1 MIRDLISTLH
11 DRWANLH
18 PLMRFVVVVA
28 VLSLLG
34 FVTAKPAYRVFK
46 EWRMDR
52 NLAAAKTAVEETR
65 MQEARDLSLT
75 VLRSG
80 DPSIEAFR
88 ILEKSTAALGDP
100 RHGQIA
106 GALIFHPEGTD
117 EDRFTGFLALVSDMP
132 LGLVGQAWA
141 SLPEECRKQARFAA
155 AFARRLLAG
164 NRLGEAA
171 GVLLAVPEEVR
182 DDSVRQALARVLIKS
197 GKREGFDEA
206 QRMIAS
212 GLTAGGGEVS
222 LWLDILEEI
231 PVPSLQANLLSPV
244 RIMSGVDPARIA
256 LITARM
262 DYASNWPRRAA
273 ILDQTINAWKE
284 RDPELLA
291 RFLSHLGLHQQ
302 LLDTY
307 GVQDITS
314 HPGLLPLLL
323 DAAERTGS
331 WERAGELLDASAGS
345 FPKNLE
351 LAHRAVLAA
360 KAEDTTAKAE
370 VWRAAIAQ
378 AKTDDSGRALLELH
392 RIASDAGLNELAAT
406 AMVDAIRGRRGPL
419 PLYEDQ
425 KSLCRALAE
434 SGQDRTL
441 LEICAIYLNFEPG
454 NPILL
459 TQYAYLACLNDVIE
473 PAKLLKPLEML
484 AQAFPKELPIHITLA
499 TAHLCAGQADKAAAV
514 LAPFELENKELL
526 PAFRIVYLTSQ
537 VLNGKIPAD
546 DPRIVSFPW
555 NSLQTSENR
564 KFSALI
570 RGVR

>member
-18 PLMRFVVVVA
+18 PVIRLLLVVA

-34 FVTAKPAYRVFK
+34 FVTAKPAYRGFK
-46 EWRMDR
+46 KWRMDR
-52 NLAAAKTAVEETR
+52 NLAAAQSAVKETR

-100 RHGQIA
+100 RHSQIA
-106 GALIFHPEGTD
+106 GALIFHPEGSD
-117 EDRFTGFLALVSDMP
+117 EDRMTGFLTVVADTP
-132 LGLVGQAWA
+132 LGLVGQTWA
-141 SLPEECRKQARFAA
+141 ALPEQSRTQPRFAA
-155 AFARRLLAG
+155 AFAQRLLAG
-164 NRLGEAA
+164 KRLREAA
-171 GVLLAVPEEVR
+171 SVLLAVPEEVR
-182 DDSVRQALARVLIKS
+182 DDSVRQALARVLIAS
-197 GKREGFDEA
+197 GRREGFEEA
-206 QRMIAS
+206 QRMIAT
-212 GLTAGGGEVS
+212 GLAAGGGEVS
-222 LWLDILEEI
+222 DWLDVLEEV

-244 RIMSGVDPARIA
+244 RSLSGVDPARIA

-262 DYASNWPRRAA
+262 DYAANWPQRAA
-273 ILDQTINAWKE
+273 ILNKTITAWKE
-284 RDPELLA
+284 RAPELLA
-291 RFLSHLGLHQQ
+291 RFLSQMGLRQE

-307 GVQDITS
+307 AVGDIVS
-314 HPGLLPLLL
+314 HPGLLPFLL
-323 DAAERTGS
+323 DAAGQTGS
-331 WERAGELLDASAGS
+331 WEIAGELLDASSGS
-345 FPKNLE
+345 YPKNLE
-351 LAHRAVLAA
+351 LAYRAVLAA
-360 KAEDTTAKAE
+360 KASDAPIRAE
-370 VWRAAIAQ
+370 AWRAAIAQ
-378 AKTDDSGRALLELH
+378 AKSDDSGRALLTLH
-392 RIASDAGLNELAAT
+392 RIAADAGLNELAST

-425 KSLCRALAE
+425 QSLCRALVE

-441 LEICAIYLNFEPG
+441 LEICAIYLSFEPA
-454 NPILL
+454 NPMLL

-473 PAKLLKPLEML
+473 PAKLLKPLELL
-484 AQAFPKELPIHITLA
+484 AQAFPKQLPIHMTLA

-526 PAFRIVYLTSQ
+526 PAFRIVFLTSQ
-537 VLNGKIPAD
+537 VLSGKILPD
-546 DPRIVSFPW
+546 DPRIKSFPW
-555 NSLQTSENR
+555 NSLQESENR